1 VPVTVAEHVEV
12 CAVVIEDSDAE
23 TATFVTVGGTT
34 AAEMVIDAVP
44 DFVVSCVETAF
55 TVSAPDPGAVAG
67 AV

>member
-1 VPVTVAEHVEV
+1 MPVTVAEHVEV

-44 DFVVSCVETAF
+44 DFVGPLSKRPS